1 MQEKWDNGEF
11 EDISEKI
18 QEVLD
23 EVGDDDPEEAAEAV
37 QKYLTPLESVP
48 ASEEEKQ
55 KVNIKRLRLLI
66 GGLSVIIAPLC
77 FIPNDENDVSLGL
90 TITGIIVVLTII
102 VLVLANTWAKKK

>member
-1 MQEKWDNGEF
+1 MIVQSIIAAILVVIGVIILAGK
-11 EDISEKI
+11 
-18 QEVLD
+18 
-23 EVGDDDPEEAAEAV
+23 GDMLIAG
-37 QKYLTPLESVP
+37 YNT

-66 GGLSVIIAPLC
+66 GGLPVVIASLC

-90 TITGIIVVLTII
+90 TIAGIVVVLTII

>member
-1 MQEKWDNGEF
+1 MNVQSIIAAILVVIGVIILAGK
-11 EDISEKI
+11 
-18 QEVLD
+18 
-23 EVGDDDPEEAAEAV
+23 GDMLIAG
-37 QKYLTPLESVP
+37 YNT

-66 GGLSVIIAPLC
+66 GGLSVIIASLC
-77 FIPNDENDVSLGL
+77 FITNDENDVSIGL